1 MTWADTILWA
11 NNATSTV
18 VVMLCWWLAH
28 AHAGSAYLLR
38 RMLAVGYGVVGV
50 TTFSIAMFRTLV
62 EDAPWLAIFSKVS
75 LIFLLAVLAYRQQMK
90 VSAAERN
97 DMRNNALGR

>member
-1 MTWADTILWA
+1 MTFEDSVLWA
-11 NNATSTV
+11 NNATSFV

-50 TTFSIAMFRTLV
+50 TTLSIAMFRNLA
-62 EDAPWLAIFSKVS
+62 EDAPWLAIFGKLA
-75 LIFLLAVLAYRQQMK
+75 LIFLFGVLAKRQHMK
-90 VSAAERN
+90 TSHR
-97 DMRNNALGR
+97 